1 MNFNPD
7 RGSVIDFYWNLLDL
21 NNKVDVSTYI
31 DEYRY
36 FNIKILE
43 DKYILTFSY
52 NEDDSIILRF
62 TFTFMNNGEFECDLF
77 YVTDSALHNVRN
89 MFYDEDF
96 NNFLLEVHE
105 EYDHT
110 TYQTDNIKYINFDDL
125 SEIIG
130 IEIQKFL
137 IHDNY

>member
-21 NNKVDVSTYI
+21 NNKGDVSAYI

-36 FNIKILE
+36 FNINISE
-43 DKYILTFSY
+43 DKYTLTFSY
-52 NEDDSIILRF
+52 NEDGSIILRF
-62 TFTFMNNGEFECDLF
+62 IFTFMNNGNFECDLF
-77 YVTDSALHNVRN
+77 YVTDSALHYVRN
-89 MFYDEDF
+89 ILYNEDF
-96 NNFLLEVHE
+96 NDFLIEVRE
-105 EYDHT
+105 GYDHT
-110 TYQTDNIKYINFDDL
+110 TYQTDNIKYINFDEL
-125 SEIIG
+125 SEVIG